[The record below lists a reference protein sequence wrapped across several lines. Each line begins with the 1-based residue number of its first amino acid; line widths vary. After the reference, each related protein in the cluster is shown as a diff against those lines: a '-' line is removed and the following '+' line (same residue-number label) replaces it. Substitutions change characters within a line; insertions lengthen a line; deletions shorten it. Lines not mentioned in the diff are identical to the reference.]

1 MGINE
6 NGENRSHRS
15 SEEQMK
21 LSDILE
27 FIAVGFKADRFKT
40 LMSSLGIIIGVMA
53 IVVMLSVG
61 EGLYSGVSSQFS
73 TLNLDV
79 IQVLPGSAHFGGPGT
94 DQASRNAAE
103 PAKFTDKDTKVLE
116 NVAGVKNV
124 APESS
129 ANVVVAFRN
138 TNASA
143 SLTGVDPDKERVLK
157 DKVASGRF
165 LTGSDYKS
173 IVIGSGVS
181 QDLFRMK
188 ITPGNKVRL
197 YYRDRYMDF
206 TVVGS
211 LSEEEQS
218 SFGGPGSS
226 SNNGMYITHKAMKEL
241 MGEDNYYYGSFQVTV
256 YDAEQVDSVIERIKN
271 DLKRYHKNEAYD
283 ATTARDMLTSLMS
296 VLSMIKYALAGIGA
310 ISLLVGGIGIANV
323 MMLTVKERIR
333 EIGTMLALG
342 ATMRDIRMQ
351 YLLEA
356 GVLGAVSSVIGIVL
370 GVIVSFLI
378 GALAG
383 LPSSITP
390 QSVLLGVLFG
400 VLTTTIAGVY
410 PANKAAKL
418 DPIEALRAE

>member
-1 MGINE
+1 MN
-6 NGENRSHRS
+6 
-15 SEEQMK
+15 
-21 LSDILE
+21 LSDVLE

-79 IQVLPGSAHFGGPGT
+79 ISVSPGSAHFGGPGT
-94 DQASRNAAE
+94 GQANRNAAE
-103 PAKFTDKDTKVLE
+103 PARFTDKDAKVLE
-116 NVAGVKNV
+116 NVVGVKNV
-124 APESS
+124 APETS

-143 SLTGVDPDKERVLK
+143 SLMGVDPEKEETLK
-157 DKVASGRF
+157 GKVAQGRF

-173 IVIGSGVS
+173 IVIGNGVS
-181 QDLFRMK
+181 ENLFRMK
-188 ITPGNKVRL
+188 ITPGNKIRL

-206 TVVGS
+206 TVVGV
-211 LSEEEQS
+211 LAEEETS
-218 SFGGPGSS
+218 SFGGPGRS

-256 YDAEQVDSVIERIKN
+256 YDPDQVDTVIERIKN
-271 DLKRYHKNEAYD
+271 DLMRYHKNEAYD
-283 ATTARDMLTSLMS
+283 ATSARDMLTSIMS
-296 VLSMIKYALAGIGA
+296 TLSMIKYALAGIGA

-342 ATMRDIRMQ
+342 ATMQDIRMQ
-351 YLLEA
+351 YLIEA
-356 GVLGAVSSVIGIVL
+356 GVLGAVSSLIGIIL
-370 GVIVSFLI
+370 GVVVSFLI
-378 GALAG
+378 GSLAG
-383 LPSSITP
+383 LPSSITL
-390 QSVLLGVLFG
+390 QSVLLGALFG
-400 VLTTTIAGVY
+400 VLTTTIAGFY
-410 PANKAAKL
+410 PANRAAKL